1 MQASESEHLRPVL
14 SGSVRDSHVTSGPP
28 WPQSTVADQA
38 LSLRMRPRRNDR
50 KPYRHQPADEQLG
63 VAHIVRH
70 TGYQVC
76 RAQPGRLC

>member
-1 MQASESEHLRPVL
+1 MTENRIAIN
-14 SGSVRDSHVTSGPP
+14 PP
-28 WPQSTVADQA
+28 
-38 LSLRMRPRRNDR
+38 
-50 KPYRHQPADEQLG
+50 DEQLG